1 MTYKRKLDGAE
12 GPVDVFLVGWKRRYD
27 DLIVRASFELDASG
41 QERLKADAAYLTRE
55 WDEYNASTGS
65 LM

>member
-1 MTYKRKLDGAE
+1 M
-12 GPVDVFLVGWKRRYD
+12 DVFLVGWKRRYD

-41 QERLKADAAYLTRE
+41 QERLEADAACLTRE